1 VNLQHI
7 NVKFFVDGGMP
18 VDLEQVV
25 NAFHRWVADQSMEE
39 LLVDVAD
46 YRHVPCTPSVVLV
59 GHEADYAIDYSQQR
73 LGLVYNDKMKREG
86 DNGERFRH
94 AYQAA
99 VKACLKL
106 EAEFP
111 GLQFSRSEFAWSIN
125 DRGLAPNAE
134 ETFVS
139 CESLI
144 PVILEDVLQTD
155 AYTQV
160 YDRDPRHLFGAV
172 VQTQAPLDLEA
183 VAKA

>member
-1 VNLQHI
+1 MNLQHI
-7 NVKFFVDGGMP
+7 NVKFFVAGELP
-18 VDLEQVV
+18 VDLEQIV

-46 YRHVPCTPSVVLV
+46 YRHVPRAPSVVLV
-59 GHEADYAIDYSQQR
+59 GHQADYAIDYSHGR
-73 LGLVYNDKMKREG
+73 VGLVYNDKITREG
-86 DNGERFRH
+86 DNTERFRH
-94 AYQAA
+94 AYQSA
-99 VKACLKL
+99 VKACLRL

-125 DRGLAPNAE
+125 DRGLTPNAE

-144 PVILEDVLQTD
+144 PVILKDVLQAD
-155 AYTQV
+155 AYTLV

-172 VQTQAPLDLEA
+172 VQTQAPLNLEA
-183 VAKA
+183 VATA

>member
-1 VNLQHI
+1 MNLQHI
-7 NVKFFVDGGMP
+7 NVKFFVEGETP
-18 VDLEQVV
+18 VDLEQIV
-25 NAFHRWVADQSMEE
+25 NVFHRWVADQSMEE
-39 LLVDVAD
+39 LLIDVAD
-46 YRHVPCTPSVVLV
+46 YRHLPRTPSVVLV
-59 GHEADYAIDYSQQR
+59 GHEADYAIDYAQQR
-73 LGLVYNDKMKREG
+73 VGLVYNDKIEREG

-94 AYQAA
+94 AYQSAI
-99 VKACLKL
+99 KACLRL

-111 GLQFSRSEFAWSIN
+111 ELHFSRSDFAWWIN

-144 PVILEDVLQTD
+144 PAILKDVLQTD

-172 VQTQAPLDLEA
+172 VQTEAPLDLEA
-183 VAKA
+183 AATA